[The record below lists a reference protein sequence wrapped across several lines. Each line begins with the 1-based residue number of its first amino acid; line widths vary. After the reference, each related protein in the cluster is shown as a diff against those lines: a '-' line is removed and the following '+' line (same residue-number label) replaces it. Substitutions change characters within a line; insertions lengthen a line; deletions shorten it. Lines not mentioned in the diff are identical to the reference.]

1 MFADDL
7 IKLGKKGP
15 HPYHYPF
22 LALLKR
28 LWPGD
33 YTKQIQNMNRFIHQE
48 SKQRQEKAIKSQSTC
63 ATKKIKPLAGEQ
75 EFWKFIGILIY
86 AGAIKK
92 KGHQL
97 WQTEK
102 EYRTFSSPINLKPV
116 MPEYRFKQI
125 RQAFSHAFDNGKSP
139 EEDAY
144 HMIRSLFDGYND
156 NRKRNINSSVEN
168 VFDESMSAFKP
179 RTTKEGGL
187 PNISF
192 IQRKPEPIGV
202 EYKVSEQWRQ

>member
-1 MFADDL
+1 L
-7 IKLGKKGP
+7 SG
-15 HPYHYPF
+15 
-22 LALLKR
+22 
-28 LWPGD
+28 
-33 YTKQIQNMNRFIHQE
+33 
-48 SKQRQEKAIKSQSTC
+48 EK
-63 ATKKIKPLAGEQ
+63 
-75 EFWKFIGILIY
+75 EFWRFIGILIY

-102 EYRTFSSPINLKPV
+102 NYRTFSDRIDLGPKGKSI
-116 MPEYRFKQI
+116 MAQYRFQDLRK
-125 RQAFSHAFDNGKSP
+125 AFSHAFDNGKNP
-139 EEDAY
+139 EEDPY
-144 HMIRSLFDGYND
+144 HMVRLLFEGYNE

-168 VFDESMSAFKP
+168 VFDESMSPFKP

-202 EYKVSEQWRQ
+202 EYKVSRNLSMEQPNHHSHSEVSLRMRRVQKLVCCSTLKSKKARS